1 MPRAPCALFDRLV
14 AALLPEPPAAA
25 DAPAG
30 EPSAANFF
38 PLGTAGGGSAPAAA
52 AAAWA
57 DPEEAE
63 AHLRKSLVRL
73 GVLREAES
81 APPLR
86 CAAVDAELAAA
97 QRQLHALARANA
109 RKLAALQHKKLAGA
123 PAETRRRLTL
133 AAAARVQKRYQKR
146 KQKLAPPPAPKSR
159 RRRSDAALGGKAAPQ
174 YGGAEAAAPPP
185 VAATASMPA
194 AAAAPP
200 PVAAGASM

>member
-1 MPRAPCALFDRLV
+1 MARACR
-14 AALLPEPPAAA
+14 
-25 DAPAG
+25 
-30 EPSAANFF
+30 SR
-38 PLGTAGGGSAPAAA
+38 

-174 YGGAEAAAPPP
+174 YRGLGAADDGAGPPMVSATASMPAAAVAPPP
-185 VAATASMPA
+185 VAATASM
-194 AAAAPP
+194 
-200 PVAAGASM
+200 